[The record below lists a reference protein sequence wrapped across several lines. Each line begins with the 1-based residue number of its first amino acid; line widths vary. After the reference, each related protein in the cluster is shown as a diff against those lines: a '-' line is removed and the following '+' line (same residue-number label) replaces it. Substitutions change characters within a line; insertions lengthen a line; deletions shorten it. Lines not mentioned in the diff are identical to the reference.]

1 LPVAQKEFL
10 VFDDM
15 LTKDLL
21 RYRIDDGQIRPAFL
35 NPESPRYRHAA
46 SDLFRIFCR
55 HVGSSRGELEDAI
68 ENYSAS
74 RTDYRVVRG
83 LAKVLMNYTEFE
95 LRRTDATTLRS
106 AVFLRVGRNWPITRR
121 KAAPNELDRQ
131 TILDEIAGD
140 VGLSTTQIEEKL
152 YADLPGQQRLI
163 RFAAVCDPEAI
174 IARYNLEL
182 ARGLL
187 YWAERLVIEIE
198 DSYQDVIRYIKLCRL
213 MHNISRREPGY
224 RIELDGPLS
233 LLHVTKR
240 YGLKMAVFLPALPL
254 CRTWRMEAVIV
265 RNGERFIYSLDDRS
279 GLVSHFRRFPLF
291 DSKLEGDFAADFE
304 KTFQQ
309 SSHSWVHRWS
319 LARADAVIPVGSNEI
334 MIPDFTLRNQKGLE
348 VYLEIVGFWTPEYLN
363 KKIAKV
369 RRANLSNLILAVSK
383 QLALNQT
390 AAEELNVLWFGKK
403 LSATDVL
410 ERADLLL
417 VTNQEKFARM

>member
-1 LPVAQKEFL
+1 
-10 VFDDM
+10 M

-21 RYRIDDGQIRPAFL
+21 RYRIDAGQICPAFL
-35 NPESPRYRHAA
+35 NPNSPRYRQAV

-55 HVGSSRGELEDAI
+55 HVGNSRCEIEGVI

-83 LAKVLMNYTEFE
+83 LAKVLMIYAEFE
-95 LRRTDATTLRS
+95 TRRSDAASLRS
-106 AVFLRVGRNWPITRR
+106 AIFLQVARNWPIMRG
-121 KAAPNELDRQ
+121 KVAP
-131 TILDEIAGD
+131 DEIDRRTFLDGIAGE
-140 VGLSTTQIEEKL
+140 VGLSADQIEEEL

-187 YWAERLVIEIE
+187 YWAERLVIDIE

-213 MHNISRREPGY
+213 MHTITRREPGY

-233 LLHVTKR
+233 LLRGTKR
-240 YGLKMAVFLPALPL
+240 YGLKMAVFLPALAL
-254 CRTWRMEAVIV
+254 CRTWRMETLII
-265 RNGERFIYSLDDRS
+265 RNGERLIYSLDDQS
-279 GLVSHFRRFPLF
+279 GLISHFRRFPLF
-291 DSKLEGDFAADFE
+291 DSKLESDFAADFE
-304 KTFQQ
+304 KKVQQ
-309 SSHSWVHRWS
+309 SSHSWGHGWS
-319 LARADAVIPVGSNEI
+319 LARADAVIPVGRNEV
-334 MIPDFTLRNQKGLE
+334 MIPDFTLRDQRGRE
-348 VYLEIVGFWTPEYLN
+348 VHLEIVGFWTPEYLN

-369 RRANLSNLILAVSK
+369 REANLGNFILAVSK
-383 QLALNQT
+383 QLALSQT
-390 AAEELNVLWFGKK
+390 EAEEFNVLWFVKK

-417 VTNQEKFARM
+417 VTNHPPVLRIK